1 MAHGVWLSC
10 ESVSL
15 PRYNRAVTRDRQEIG
30 AAAERIAAGFLRR
43 RGIDIVDS
51 NVAVGRGEVDLIG
64 RLGRRRIIFEVRSV
78 TTGGN
83 PVDAFDRS
91 KADQLWRLSSELG
104 IGRVDL
110 VAVGFSRRFVTIHW
124 IPHIL

>member
-1 MAHGVWLSC
+1 
-10 ESVSL
+10 
-15 PRYNRAVTRDRQEIG
+15 VTRERQEIG
-30 AAAERIAAGFLRR
+30 AAAERIAAAFLRR
-43 RGIDIVDS
+43 QGIDIVDS

-83 PVDAFDRS
+83 PLDAFDRP

-110 VAVGFSRRFVTIHW
+110 VAVGFSQRFVTIHW
-124 IPHIL
+124 IPHVL

>member
-1 MAHGVWLSC
+1 MAYGVRLSC
-10 ESVSL
+10 ESVIPL
-15 PRYNRAVTRDRQEIG
+15 RYNRAVTRDRQEIG
-30 AAAERIAAGFLRR
+30 SAAERVAARFLQRQ
-43 RGIDIVDS
+43 GIDIVHW

-83 PVDAFDRS
+83 PVDAFDRC

-124 IPHIL
+124 LPHII

>member
-1 MAHGVWLSC
+1 M
-10 ESVSL
+10 
-15 PRYNRAVTRDRQEIG
+15 TRGRQEIG

-43 RGIDIVDS
+43 RGIHILDS
-51 NVAVGRGEVDLIG
+51 NVSVGRGEVDLIG
-64 RLGRRRIIFEVRSV
+64 RLGRKHIIFEVRSV
-78 TTGGN
+78 TGGGY

-91 KADQLWRLSSELG
+91 KADQLWQLSSKLG

-110 VAVGFSRRFVTIHW
+110 VAVGFSPRYVTIHW